1 MIRKMNSYT
10 ALRPLCSWRIALGA
24 FQYVFDVCK
33 CAASWFGFH
42 HFLYGRIRVSIVVG
56 ILVRI
61 LAEDLERIL
70 VDTALPSPNS
80 PQPELHLGAL
90 SCLILQ
96 LQYYYFYY
104 FVLSK
109 ASATNC
115 PSVRL
120 SSDKYTSCHAC
131 MFSAKSIVRSCHILK
146 LSVGTEN
153 AE

>member
-104 FVLSK
+104 FVLS
-109 ASATNC
+109 TTTTVLLLLLLLC
-115 PSVRL
+115 PVKSFRHQL
-120 SSDKYTSCHAC
+120 SK
-131 MFSAKSIVRSCHILK
+131 RPPLK
-146 LSVGTEN
+146 R
-153 AE
+153 